1 MISQKLQCGYYG
13 LGDCQ
18 PLYIGRALAKDPRS
32 FHQSVHL
39 DIISHLVWFD
49 FLFNPMY
56 TDYLFFHLKALCSWK
71 HKCLH
76 RWNSKLKGSIPQSS
90 LIFKSFVGKIFVS
103 HPFAFLG
110 KTNVRQVYCALWRR
124 ELQLL
129 ILPGEDPKRNLIKS
143 FYQTQTFWGICL
155 SRS

>member
-1 MISQKLQCGYYG
+1 MTLPHFQLHSDDMNVVKVLLEVEDCQWQDAGEGGQMPKKAIQVLTDWNILKDLLQKSHEMNSKKTLISQKLQCGYYG

-32 FHQSVHL
+32 FHQSLHL

-76 RWNSKLKGSIPQSS
+76 RWNSKLKGSIPK
-90 LIFKSFVGKIFVS
+90 LV
-103 HPFAFLG
+103 
-110 KTNVRQVYCALWRR
+110 
-124 ELQLL
+124 
-129 ILPGEDPKRNLIKS
+129 
-143 FYQTQTFWGICL
+143 
-155 SRS
+155 